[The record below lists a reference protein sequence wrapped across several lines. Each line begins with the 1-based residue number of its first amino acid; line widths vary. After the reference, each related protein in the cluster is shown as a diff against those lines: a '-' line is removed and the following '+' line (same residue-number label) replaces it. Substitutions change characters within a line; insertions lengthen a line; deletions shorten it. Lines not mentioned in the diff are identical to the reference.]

1 MGQNCRACHQG
12 SKACPNFATWVTPEV
27 CCDRCHVTF
36 YGPECFEAHQ
46 QKLRGGKSVCERF
59 RKCLECCKVY
69 EVKGKKKH
77 RCYQSR
83 CPNCQKVTDVNH
95 DCYIQPIVEEKKKK
109 QVKVSEVLEDEDLEA
124 DITDQE
130 DKSNPASLE
139 PLLCFMVTE
148 CSLNEEKVFEVYK
161 VGWSYGDDDEFFEA
175 DTAEEFLEDV
185 NNFQSSRRRTRT
197 SSVCFCT

>member
-1 MGQNCRACHQG
+1 M
-12 SKACPNFATWVTPEV
+12 
-27 CCDRCHVTF
+27 
-36 YGPECFEAHQ
+36 
-46 QKLRGGKSVCERF
+46 
-59 RKCLECCKVY
+59 
-69 EVKGKKKH
+69 
-77 RCYQSR
+77 
-83 CPNCQKVTDVNH
+83 NH

-175 DTAEEFLEDV
+175 DTAEEFFAHNMRRFDRMFIQGTLYGQGCRLEKIL
-185 NNFQSSRRRTRT
+185 SRG
-197 SSVCFCT
+197 